1 MDSEKELEVAEAEL
15 AAAQRELAKAER
27 DVESAEEKIEE
38 IIDRDRP
45 YKVEVIYN
53 GVPKPFEVRHDELVK
68 TLLDKALAA
77 FAPLPNP
84 HTLSLYKGADELEDA
99 KTLEQ
104 SGVKPHDK
112 LLLRPSKVKGG
123 AA

>member
-1 MDSEKELEVAEAEL
+1 MYDEKELEAAEAEL
-15 AAAQRELAKAER
+15 AEARRKLVEAER
-27 DVESAEEKIEE
+27 DIESTEKKIEE

-45 YKVEVIYN
+45 FKVEVIYN

-68 TLLDKALAA
+68 ILLDKALAA
-77 FAPLPNP
+77 FAPIPNP
-84 HTLSLYKGADELEDA
+84 HTLSLYKGAEELKDGE
-99 KTLEQ
+99 TLEQ

-123 AA
+123 GE

>member
-1 MDSEKELEVAEAEL
+1 MNDDSELKAAEAGLGE
-15 AAAQRELAKAER
+15 AER
-27 DVESAEEKIEE
+27 DLAKVTKEVEAAEEKIEA
-38 IIDRDRP
+38 ILHHDQP
-45 YKVEVIYN
+45 YRVEVIYN

-77 FAPLPNP
+77 FGPIPQP
-84 HTLSLYKGADELEDA
+84 HLLSIWKGGDELQDV

-104 SGVKPHDK
+104 SGVKPGDN

-123 AA
+123 S

>member
-1 MDSEKELEVAEAEL
+1 MHSEKELEVAEAEL
-15 AAAQRELAKAER
+15 AEARRELAEAVREI
-27 DVESAEEKIEE
+27 ESAEKKIEK

-45 YKVEVIYN
+45 FTVEVIYN

-68 TLLDKALAA
+68 TLLDKALVA
-77 FAPLPNP
+77 FAPIPNP
-84 HTLSLYKGADELEDA
+84 HTLSLYRGADELEDG

-104 SGVKPHDK
+104 SGVKPRDK

>member
-1 MDSEKELEVAEAEL
+1 MNDENELKAAE
-15 AAAQRELAKAER
+15 
-27 DVESAEEKIEE
+27 VESAEKKIDA

-45 YKVEVIYN
+45 YPVEVIYN

-68 TLLDKALAA
+68 TLLGKALAV
-77 FAPLPNP
+77 FGPIPQP
-84 HTLSLYKGADELEDA
+84 HLLSIWKGGDELQDG

-123 AA
+123 S